1 MAKKEM
7 EWVPFDYNE
16 VEGFSLLKEAKTTSE
31 RKRAFNEIE
40 KYYRENPKQQGYWLR
55 LVIDLIRCSI
65 SEIDDSD
72 GLLNEMASV
81 KLQGLI
87 TGLTKSMLKKKS
99 LMIEPAKFVET
110 VETIVDDVFIKV
122 ITEYD
127 PIKMMYQSKPP
138 VSIVAFCEKN
148 RKYAM
153 SEFSAEESGNSNQN
167 YKVDQRVKRAAKAIE
182 ARGGQP
188 TINNI
193 MKEIEREKRARA
205 KKEFLDEDKISN
217 NISVAVVALSMQR
230 QKMFD
235 ERSSI
240 YMEDSVA
247 PNIEMAEDIT
257 SEDFEKPETHVMKDE
272 RKLQIMEALHA
283 LPNTEGVQMYLMSNG
298 FVEKDDQLYI
308 VPPEHI
314 KDVAEKFNTSII
326 NAKRTINAVHLTL
339 KRMLEIKDDDMEK
352 DEMTPIDKLLSKT
365 LIPFTDKDNET
376 KEAEEDF
383 LSIIEIND
391 F

>member
-283 LPNTEGVQMYLMSNG
+283 LPNT
-298 FVEKDDQLYI
+298 D
-308 VPPEHI
+308 PP
-314 KDVAEKFNTSII
+314 DS
-326 NAKRTINAVHLTL
+326 
-339 KRMLEIKDDDMEK
+339 
-352 DEMTPIDKLLSKT
+352 SKG
-365 LIPFTDKDNET
+365 D
-376 KEAEEDF
+376 
-383 LSIIEIND
+383 
-391 F
+391 

>member
-16 VEGFSLLKEAKTTSE
+16 VEGFSLLKEAETTAE
-31 RKRAFNEIE
+31 RKRVFNEIE
-40 KYYRENPKQQGYWLR
+40 KYYRENPKLQGYWLR

-65 SEIDDSD
+65 PEIDDSD
-72 GLLNEMASV
+72 GLLNEMAST
-81 KLQGLI
+81 KLQNLI

-193 MKEIEREKRARA
+193 MKEIEREKRSRA
-205 KKEFLDEDKISN
+205 KKEFLDEDKISS

-240 YMEDSVA
+240 YMEGSVA

-272 RKLQIMEALHA
+272 RKLQIMEALHT
-283 LPNTEGVQMYLMSNG
+283 LPDTEGVQMYLMSNG

-326 NAKRTINAVHLTL
+326 NAKRVINSVHLTL
-339 KRMLEIKDDDMEK
+339 KRMLEIKDDDMER
-352 DEMTPIDKLLSKT
+352 DEMAPIDKLLSKT
-365 LIPFTDKDNET
+365 LIPFTDKDDET

>member
-7 EWVPFDYNE
+7 KWVPFDYNE
-16 VEGFSLLKEAKTTSE
+16 VEGFSLLKEAKTTAE
-31 RKRAFNEIE
+31 RKRVFNEIE
-40 KYYRENPKQQGYWLR
+40 KYYRENPKLQGYWLR

-65 SEIDDSD
+65 PEIDDSD
-72 GLLNEMASV
+72 GLLNEMAST
-81 KLQGLI
+81 KLQNLI

-110 VETIVDDVFIKV
+110 VETIVDDVFTKV

-193 MKEIEREKRARA
+193 MKEIEREKRSRA
-205 KKEFLDEDKISN
+205 KKEFLDEDKISS

-240 YMEDSVA
+240 YMEGSVA
-247 PNIEMAEDIT
+247 PNIEMAEEVT

-272 RKLQIMEALHA
+272 RKLQIMEALHT
-283 LPNTEGVQMYLMSNG
+283 LPDTEGVQMYLMSNG

-326 NAKRTINAVHLTL
+326 NAKRVINSVHLTL
-339 KRMLEIKDDDMEK
+339 KRMLEIKDDDMER
-352 DEMTPIDKLLSKT
+352 DEMAPIDKLLSKT
-365 LIPFTDKDNET
+365 LIPFTDKDDET

>member
-16 VEGFSLLKEAKTTSE
+16 VEGFSLLKEAETTAE
-31 RKRAFNEIE
+31 RKRVFNEIE
-40 KYYRENPKQQGYWLR
+40 KYYRENPKLQGYWLR

-65 SEIDDSD
+65 PEIDDSD
-72 GLLNEMASV
+72 GLLNEMAST
-81 KLQGLI
+81 KLQNLI

-193 MKEIEREKRARA
+193 MKEIEREKRSRA
-205 KKEFLDEDKISN
+205 KKEFLDEDKISS
-217 NISVAVVALSMQR
+217 NISVAVVSLSMQR
-230 QKMFD
+230 QKMFE

-240 YMEDSVA
+240 YMEGSVA

-272 RKLQIMEALHA
+272 RKLQIMEALHT
-283 LPNTEGVQMYLMSNG
+283 LPDTEGVQMYLMSNG

-326 NAKRTINAVHLTL
+326 NAKRVINSVHLTL
-339 KRMLEIKDDDMEK
+339 KRMLEIKDDDMER
-352 DEMTPIDKLLSKT
+352 DEMAPIDKLLSKT
-365 LIPFTDKDNET
+365 LIPFTDKDDET

>member
-16 VEGFSLLKEAKTTSE
+16 VEGFSLFKEAKTTSE

-81 KLQGLI
+81 KLQSLI

-365 LIPFTDKDNET
+365 LIPFTDKDDET

>member
-31 RKRAFNEIE
+31 RKRTFNEIE
-40 KYYRENPKQQGYWLR
+40 KYYRENPKLQGYWLR

-65 SEIDDSD
+65 PEIDDSD
-72 GLLNEMASV
+72 GLLNEIAST
-81 KLQGLI
+81 KLQSLI

-205 KKEFLDEDKISN
+205 KKEFLDEDKISS

-240 YMEDSVA
+240 YMEGSVA
-247 PNIEMAEDIT
+247 PNIEMAEEIT
-257 SEDFEKPETHVMKDE
+257 SEDFEKPEAHVMKDE
-272 RKLQIMEALHA
+272 RKLQIMEALHT
-283 LPNTEGVQMYLMSNG
+283 LPDTEGVQMYLMSNG

-326 NAKRTINAVHLTL
+326 NAKRVINSVHLTL
-339 KRMLEIKDDDMEK
+339 KRMLEIKDDDMER

-365 LIPFTDKDNET
+365 LIPFTDKDDET

>member
-31 RKRAFNEIE
+31 KKRAFNEIE
-40 KYYRENPKQQGYWLR
+40 KYYRENPKLQGYWLR

-65 SEIDDSD
+65 PEIDDSD

-81 KLQGLI
+81 KLQSLI

-182 ARGGQP
+182 SRGGQP

-217 NISVAVVALSMQR
+217 NISVAVVSLSMQR
-230 QKMFD
+230 QKMFE

-240 YMEDSVA
+240 YMEGSVA
-247 PNIEMAEDIT
+247 PNIEMAEEIT
-257 SEDFEKPETHVMKDE
+257 SEDFEKPEAHVMKDE
-272 RKLQIMEALHA
+272 RKLQIMEALHT
-283 LPNTEGVQMYLMSNG
+283 LPDTEGVQMYLMSNG

-326 NAKRTINAVHLTL
+326 NAKRVINSVHLTL
-339 KRMLEIKDDDMEK
+339 KRMLEIKDDDMER
-352 DEMTPIDKLLSKT
+352 DEMAPIDKLLSKT
-365 LIPFTDKDNET
+365 LIPFTDKDDET

>member
-7 EWVPFDYNE
+7 KWVPFDYNE
-16 VEGFSLLKEAKTTSE
+16 VEGFSLLKEAKTTAE
-31 RKRAFNEIE
+31 RKRVFNEIE
-40 KYYRENPKQQGYWLR
+40 KYYRENPKLQGYWLR

-65 SEIDDSD
+65 PEIDDSD
-72 GLLNEMASV
+72 GLLNEMAST
-81 KLQGLI
+81 KLQNLI

-193 MKEIEREKRARA
+193 MKEIEREKRSRA
-205 KKEFLDEDKISN
+205 KKEFLDEDKISS

-240 YMEDSVA
+240 YMEGSVA

-272 RKLQIMEALHA
+272 RKLQIMEALHT
-283 LPNTEGVQMYLMSNG
+283 LPDTEGVQMYLMSNG

-326 NAKRTINAVHLTL
+326 NAKRVINSVHLTL
-339 KRMLEIKDDDMEK
+339 KRMLEIKDDDMK
-352 DEMTPIDKLLSKT
+352 RDEMAPIDKLLSKT
-365 LIPFTDKDNET
+365 LIPFTDKDDET

>member
-16 VEGFSLLKEAKTTSE
+16 VEGFSLLKEAETTAE
-31 RKRAFNEIE
+31 RKRVFNEIE
-40 KYYRENPKQQGYWLR
+40 KYYRENPKLQGYWLR

-65 SEIDDSD
+65 PEINDSD

-81 KLQGLI
+81 KLQSLI

-99 LMIEPAKFVET
+99 LMIDPAKFIET
-110 VETIVDDVFIKV
+110 VQTIVDEVFIKV
-122 ITEYD
+122 VTEYD

-182 ARGGQP
+182 ARGEQP

-217 NISVAVVALSMQR
+217 NISVAVVSLSMQR
-230 QKMFD
+230 QKMFE

-240 YMEDSVA
+240 YMEGSVA
-247 PNIEMAEDIT
+247 PNIEMAEEIT
-257 SEDFEKPETHVMKDE
+257 SEDFEKPEAHVMKDE
-272 RKLQIMEALHA
+272 RKLQIMEALHT
-283 LPNTEGVQMYLMSNG
+283 LPDTEGVQMYLMSNG

-326 NAKRTINAVHLTL
+326 NAKRVINSVHLTL
-339 KRMLEIKDDDMEK
+339 KRMLEIKDDDMERN
-352 DEMTPIDKLLSKT
+352 EMAPIDKLLSKT
-365 LIPFTDKDNET
+365 LIPFTDKDDET

>member
-16 VEGFSLLKEAKTTSE
+16 VEGFSLLKEAETTAE

-40 KYYRENPKQQGYWLR
+40 KYYRENPKLQGYWLR

-65 SEIDDSD
+65 PEIDDSD
-72 GLLNEMASV
+72 GLLNEMAAT
-81 KLQGLI
+81 KLQSLI

-205 KKEFLDEDKISN
+205 KKEFLDEDKISS

-240 YMEDSVA
+240 YMEGSVA

-272 RKLQIMEALHA
+272 RKLQIMEALHT
-283 LPNTEGVQMYLMSNG
+283 LSDTEGVQMYLMSNG

-326 NAKRTINAVHLTL
+326 NAKRVINSVHLTL
-339 KRMLEIKDDDMEK
+339 KRMLEIKDDDMER
-352 DEMTPIDKLLSKT
+352 DEMAPIDKLLSKT
-365 LIPFTDKDNET
+365 LIPFTDKDDESI
-376 KEAEEDF
+376 EAEEDF